1 MEITSHELKSV
12 TVRITQRNAPALKKF
27 RVAAKITQ
35 VTAAKTWGYSQSALS
50 KIEDTNPASHLD
62 GFIPLHALVRSL
74 GLNAA
79 RALMKAGA

>member
-1 MEITSHELKSV
+1 MKFDASEAKSLN
-12 TVRITQRNAPALKKF
+12 VRITKRNAPALKKF